1 MPRSLRP
8 DLPPRLEDAI
18 LKTLEKDRIAPVPDR
33 GRAARGSHAR
43 QARQLGRR
51 VRARRHASPSA
62 LSRPRRVSSR
72 RRRNSARD
80 RGRLRW
86 GARVALLTVGLVVA
100 FAAREYFFRT
110 PAVPPTPPP
119 ASSGSLPVPPA
130 GGAGPA
136 GQPAAGAVTV
146 PLPPPPTS
154 APQATPPAVRPPDTP
169 PRGAPPPEPRMSV
182 PPQPAATPP
191 PPPAQDAP
199 PIASDAGR
207 LGPGGLPPGRAGRRG
222 ARGPLVQLQALSTLL
237 QTQPP
242 EKYDVVYAAGDLKSQ
257 ELALQLKAAIDKG
270 GWTAVSA
277 GPIREPQALFGIFVP
292 RHTPG
297 TAALINWARRA
308 GLEPDVRLVAR
319 LPHVHIVVGR
329 HQN

>member
-1 MPRSLRP
+1 
-8 DLPPRLEDAI
+8 
-18 LKTLEKDRIAPVPDR
+18 
-33 GRAARGSHAR
+33 
-43 QARQLGRR
+43 
-51 VRARRHASPSA
+51 
-62 LSRPRRVSSR
+62 
-72 RRRNSARD
+72 
-80 RGRLRW
+80 
-86 GARVALLTVGLVVA
+86 VALLMVGLVVA

-119 ASSGSLPVPPA
+119 ASSGPLPVPAA

-136 GQPAAGAVTV
+136 GLPAAGAVNV

-154 APQATPPAVRPPDTP
+154 APPAAPPAMRPPDTP
-169 PRGAPPPEPRMSV
+169 TRGAPAPESRTSV

-199 PIASDAGR
+199 PNAADAGR
-207 LGPGGLPPGRAGRRG
+207 GGPGGLPAGRAGRRG
-222 ARGPLVQLQALSTLL
+222 GRGPLLQLQALSTLL
-237 QTQPP
+237 QSQPP
-242 EKYDVVYAAGDLKSQ
+242 EKYDVVFAAGDLKSQ

-270 GWTAVSA
+270 GWTAVSV
-277 GPIREPQALFGIFVP
+277 GPIREPQAVFGIFVP
-292 RHTPG
+292 RQTPG

-308 GLEPDVRLVAR
+308 GLEPDVRVVGR